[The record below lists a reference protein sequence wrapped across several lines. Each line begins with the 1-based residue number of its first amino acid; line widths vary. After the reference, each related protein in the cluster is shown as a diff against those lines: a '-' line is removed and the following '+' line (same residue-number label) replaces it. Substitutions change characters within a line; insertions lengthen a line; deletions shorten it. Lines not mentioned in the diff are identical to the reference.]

1 MMGLFVMAALMAFQ
15 SIPINQAVSQEL
27 TESFTDLSRVAE
39 TKSYGDLYFFNF
51 VPNGADHSVSHMS
64 HTLGQIGGNVSWN
77 YQEFE
82 SSDAAEQK
90 ADEIAS
96 EFEEQAQEYFNAK
109 YGGISQ
115 RNSCT
120 IPSINYTTDLYPDS
134 NTIMDGV
141 DSRPSTIPVK
151 VRSQVDYNFGDLWSG
166 LPFGGGV
173 GTGGVPSIYTE
184 SNTGTDII
192 DAARM
197 KVECSPEQG
206 STQYIGST
214 DGIGFTN
221 ELEVSANRY
230 LLLGEKTSN
239 YYKDIHDEWLDVEA
253 ESGYSSWK
261 CSVGR
266 SEKVSAANS
275 AVSQVDSTISNGKST
290 ATNNL
295 QGSLPDQV
303 EIETNNINSSDSF
316 LSGDVTTGKFSG
328 SLSTTRQSDPN
339 ECDCDQYG
347 CDDPEYRYKA
357 TATPETSDLVFT
369 LNDTKYRSMTENG
382 WETIEFK
389 VRPYSH
395 DYQND

>member
-15 SIPINQAVSQEL
+15 SIPINKAVSQEL
-27 TESFTDLSRVAE
+27 TESFSDLSRVAE

-64 HTLGQIGGNVSWN
+64 YTLGQNEGNVSWN

-90 ADEIAS
+90 ADEIAI

-120 IPSINYTTDLYPDS
+120 IPSINYTVDLYPSS
-134 NTIMDGV
+134 NSIMDGV
-141 DSRPSTIPVK
+141 DSNPSKIPVK
-151 VRSQVDYNFGDLWSG
+151 VRSQVDFSFSNIGFPG
-166 LPFGGGV
+166 LIGGGIGGGV
-173 GTGGVPSIYTE
+173 GGTGG
-184 SNTGTDII
+184 TGGTGSII

-197 KVECSPEQG
+197 KVECSPNDV

-221 ELEVSANRY
+221 QLEVTANRY

-239 YYKDIHDEWLDVEA
+239 YYKDIHDEWLDVEQ
-253 ESGYSSWK
+253 ENGYSSWK

-295 QGSLPDQV
+295 QGSLPNEV
-303 EIETNNINSSDSF
+303 EIETNNIDSSDSF
-316 LSGDVTTGKFSG
+316 LGGDVTTGKFSG
-328 SLSTTRQSDPN
+328 SLSTTKQSDAN
-339 ECDCDQYG
+339 ECDCDRWG

-382 WETIEFK
+382 WQTIEFK
-389 VRPYSH
+389 VSPYSH
-395 DYQND
+395 DYQDD

>member
-15 SIPINQAVSQEL
+15 SIPISQAVSQEL
-27 TESFTDLSRVAE
+27 TQSFSDLSRVAE

-64 HTLGQIGGNVSWN
+64 YTLGQQQGNVSWD
-77 YQEFE
+77 YQEFD
-82 SSDAAEQK
+82 SSDAAEEK
-90 ADEIAS
+90 ADEIAE
-96 EFEEQAQEYFNAK
+96 EFEEQAQSYFNSK

-115 RNSCT
+115 RSGCT
-120 IPSINYTTDLYPDS
+120 IPSINYTIELYPDS
-134 NTIMDGV
+134 STIMDGV
-141 DSRPSTIPVK
+141 DSDPSNIPVK
-151 VRSQVDYNFGDLWSG
+151 VRSQVEYEYT
-166 LPFGGGV
+166 GGGWL
-173 GTGGVPSIYTE
+173 GIGGI
-184 SNTGTDII
+184 DI

-197 KVECSPEQG
+197 KVECSQNQM
-206 STQYIGST
+206 STQYVGST

-221 ELEVSANRY
+221 ELEVVANRY

-239 YYKDIHDEWLDVEA
+239 YYKDIHDEWLDVE
-253 ESGYSSWK
+253 EENGYSSWK

-290 ATNNL
+290 STNNL
-295 QGSLPDQV
+295 NLPDGV
-303 EIETNNINSSDSF
+303 EIETNNINSSSSF
-316 LSGDVTTGKFSG
+316 LSGDVTTSKFSG
-328 SLSTTRQSDPN
+328 TLSTTRQSDAN
-339 ECDCDQYG
+339 ECDCDEYG

-369 LNDTKYRSMTENG
+369 LNDTKYRSITEIG
-382 WETIEFK
+382 WENIEFK
-389 VRPYSH
+389 VKPYSH